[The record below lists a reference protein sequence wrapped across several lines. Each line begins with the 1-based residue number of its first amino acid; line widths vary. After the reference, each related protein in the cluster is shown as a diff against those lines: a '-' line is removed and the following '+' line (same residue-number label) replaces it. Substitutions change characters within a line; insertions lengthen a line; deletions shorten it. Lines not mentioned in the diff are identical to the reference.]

1 MDIRKLLA
9 RAFFAT
15 ALGAMLVSVFDVPV
29 AQAQDELVEMG
40 CSDGNRKLCKKVP
53 VSGGGEMYYYWE

>member
-1 MDIRKLLA
+1 MSIRKLAA

-29 AQAQDELVEMG
+29 VQAQDELELA